1 MDDEPTFCSFYN
13 ATNPWHITVAVNG
26 VAVPFCIDTGA
37 EVTVIPAGVTMNDP
51 ACVRERGREG
61 MEGEQ

>member
-1 MDDEPTFCSFYN
+1 MLLY
-13 ATNPWHITVAVNG
+13 NPWHITVAVNG

-61 MEGEQ
+61 WRESNRECS